1 MYEQML
7 IPYDGSTESEKGAI
21 HGIEL
26 AAELGSTV
34 HGLYVIDL
42 PGVPR
47 AMSLRDDEE
56 ELREE
61 YRKYGEE
68 ELSKLGEIAAEH
80 GVTFEQH
87 MRTGA
92 PAEEIVEFAGD
103 EEMDVVVMGS
113 AYRGKLGN
121 LIGGTTDRVVRTSP
135 VPVIT
140 NRMKVDDPQ

>member
-1 MYEQML
+1 MYEHML
-7 IPYDGSTESEKGAI
+7 IPYDGSTEARKGAK

-34 HGLYVIDL
+34 HGLYVMDL

-56 ELREE
+56 EIREE
-61 YRKYGEE
+61 YRDYGET
-68 ELSKLGEIAAEH
+68 ELTKLGEIAESH
-80 GVTFEQH
+80 GVAFEQH
-87 MRTGA
+87 IRSGS
-92 PAEEIVEFAGD
+92 PSDEIVDFADD
-103 EEMDVVVMGS
+103 EGMDVIVMGS

-121 LIGGTTDRVVRTSP
+121 LLGGTTDRVVRSAK

-140 NRMKVDDPQ
+140 QRMDLSDK